1 MNSSTINSLLIKNS
15 KIVFYISNS
24 AFIIRCLA
32 LKNFNQRK
40 SNKINYQI
48 MNNNQF
54 QSIEQFTTSL
64 LKVLTIQILFKKF
77 IKVNRIL
84 EKIKKT
90 KSVINT
96 VIITQPKIMMYS
108 L

>member
-1 MNSSTINSLLIKNS
+1 
-15 KIVFYISNS
+15 
-24 AFIIRCLA
+24 
-32 LKNFNQRK
+32 
-40 SNKINYQI
+40 